1 MSAGKAGYGRWIKA
15 IVPAAIAAIV
25 FIGLHKHGISP
36 IWAAVA
42 ILFFRGIFRFMYG
55 AVCLLVTVATVICI
69 LILLVF

>member
-25 FIGLHKHGISP
+25 FSGLHKHGISP

-55 AVCLLVTVATVICI
+55 AVCLLVTAVTVICI